1 MAAYYSG
8 ESAATLA
15 AGVRM
20 GLKGPMM
27 TLGRGGE
34 QLREASVRFED
45 VGPGSGADDAVAG
58 RPVAGASA
66 LSELLADRARLA
78 LLNEVT
84 ERVGSTLDLES
95 TSAELARFVVP
106 RFADL
111 AAVEILPPEAV
122 QAGQALGTGP
132 LRVRRTA
139 LEALPRLRRRADRI
153 ALPGHWVRHRRGCP
167 TARCLETGQAVEEPH
182 PTGPDWTCEI
192 NGGEPGGPANGAAAN
207 GGAANGGAANGAG
220 GPVSLLVVPLRA
232 RGQLVGVLSLLRGPG
247 AAPFADDAAVIQ
259 TVADRAATSIDN
271 ARRFAL
277 AQDLTMELQRALLAE
292 PGSPHANL
300 ELASRYLPCGTS
312 AMVGGDWFETVRLS
326 FGRTLLVVGDV
337 MGHGVEAAVDMNSY
351 RTLLRYVAA
360 TDLPPHRILRQL
372 DRLTSQSDATRPA
385 TCLLALVEPARRRC
399 TFASAGHLPPVL
411 ISPDRP
417 TRLLPVPT
425 GPPLGTG
432 LGGYTAEVHPLE
444 PGQVLL
450 LYTDGLVER
459 RTEDIDVSLARL
471 TRLGQRHHAASLDGL
486 LDHVLGTVKPPVPD
500 DDIAVLAARI
510 HG

>member
-1 MAAYYSG
+1 
-8 ESAATLA
+8 
-15 AGVRM
+15 
-20 GLKGPMM
+20 M
-27 TLGRGGE
+27 TLGRGGD

-45 VGPGSGADDAVAG
+45 VGRGPGDDDAFAG

-84 ERVGSTLDLES
+84 EGVGSTLDLEG
-95 TSAELARFVVP
+95 TSAELARFLVP

-111 AAVEILPPEAV
+111 AGVEVLPPEAV
-122 QAGQALGTGP
+122 PTGEALGAGP

-139 LEALPRLRRRADRI
+139 LEALPPLRHRADRV
-153 ALPGHWVRHRRGCP
+153 APPGHWVRHRRGCP
-167 TARCLETGQAVEEPH
+167 TARCLETGQPVDEPH
-182 PTGPDWTCEI
+182 PAGPPDWACEVTGTETGEATGP
-192 NGGEPGGPANGAAAN
+192 
-207 GGAANGGAANGAG
+207 
-220 GPVSLLVVPLRA
+220 LLVLPLRA
-232 RGQLVGVLSLLRGPG
+232 RGRLIGALSLLRAPG
-247 AAPFADDAAVIQ
+247 AAPFADEAAALQ
-259 TVADRAATSIDN
+259 AVADRAATSIDN

-337 MGHGVEAAVDMNSY
+337 MGHGVEAAVDMSSY
-351 RTLLRYVAA
+351 RALLRYVAA

-372 DRLTSQSDATRPA
+372 DRLTSQGDATRPA

-411 ISPDRP
+411 ISPDQP

-471 TRLGQRHHAASLDGL
+471 TRLGQRPRAASLDGL

>member
-1 MAAYYSG
+1 MDRPAGARATPVAAYYSG

-27 TLGRGGE
+27 ALGRGGD

-45 VGPGSGADDAVAG
+45 VGRGPGDDDAPAG
-58 RPVAGASA
+58 QPAAGASA
-66 LSELLADRARLA
+66 LSELLAERARLA

-111 AAVEILPPEAV
+111 AGVEILPPEAV
-122 QAGQALGTGP
+122 QASQALGAGP
-132 LRVRRTA
+132 LRGRRTA
-139 LEALPRLRRRADRI
+139 LEALPPLHRRADR
-153 ALPGHWVRHRRGCP
+153 LPPPSHWVRHRRGCP
-167 TARCLETGQAVEEPH
+167 TARCLETGQAVDEPH
-182 PTGPDWTCEI
+182 RTDPDWACEV
-192 NGGEPGGPANGAAAN
+192 NAAE
-207 GGAANGGAANGAG
+207 AAEE
-220 GPVSLLVVPLRA
+220 PVSLLVVPLRA
-232 RGQLVGVLSLLRGPG
+232 RGQLIGVLSLLRAPG

-337 MGHGVEAAVDMNSY
+337 MGHGVEAAVDMSSY

-372 DRLTSQSDATRPA
+372 DRLTSQGDATRPA

-417 TRLLPVPT
+417 TRLLSVPT

-471 TRLGQRHHAASLDGL
+471 TRLEQRPPSASLDGL
-486 LDHVLGTVKPPVPD
+486 LDQVLGTVKPPVPD